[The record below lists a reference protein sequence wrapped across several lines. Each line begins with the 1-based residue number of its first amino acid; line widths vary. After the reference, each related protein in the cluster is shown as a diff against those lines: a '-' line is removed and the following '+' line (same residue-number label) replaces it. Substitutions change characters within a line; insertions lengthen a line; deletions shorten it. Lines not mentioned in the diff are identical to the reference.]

1 MPSITQLRY
10 ICAVERLKHFGKAAL
25 ECHVSQPS
33 LSAQIQKAE
42 GEIGFYLFDRTKKPL
57 AITNKGKGFIK
68 QAAKVLREHE
78 KLLHLSK
85 ISSTEVSGEFRL
97 GIIPTLI
104 PYVLPRFIESFSTNY
119 PMVKLIVDELKTEDI
134 ISTLKTD
141 KLDAGILATPLNTKG
156 IKKQVLFYEPFY
168 AYVNPQHHLAKADTV
183 KIDQLT
189 TDDLWLLKDGHCF
202 RNQVINFCSLDDKE
216 GMFNNVVFE
225 GGSLDTLRFL
235 VRDSGGFTLV
245 PQLFAENL
253 PEQERRAMIKPFAKP
268 VPIREVS
275 IVYSRDQWK
284 TDILAAL
291 EQTIKQTLPTN
302 AITKPNNDYEIIS
315 IK

>member
-1 MPSITQLRY
+1 VPSITQLRY
-10 ICAVERLKHFGKAAL
+10 ICAVEKLKHFGKAAL

-33 LSAQIQKAE
+33 LSAQIQKTE
-42 GEIGFYLFDRTKKPL
+42 NEIGFFIFDRSKKPL
-57 AITNKGKGFIK
+57 AITNKGQAFVK
-68 QAAKVLREHE
+68 QAEQVLREHE

-85 ISSTEVSGEFRL
+85 FSSAEVSGEFRL
-97 GIIPTLI
+97 GIIPTLT
-104 PYVLPRFIESFSTNY
+104 PFLLPRFIEQFSTNY
-119 PMVKLIVDELKTEDI
+119 PEVKLIIDELKTEDI
-134 ISTLKTD
+134 INTLKND

-168 AYVNPQHHLAKADTV
+168 AYVNVDHHLAKAAIV
-183 KIDQLT
+183 KLDQLT

-235 VRDSGGFTLV
+235 VRDSGGYTLV
-245 PQLFAENL
+245 PKLFAENL
-253 PEQERRAMIKPFAKP
+253 PQQEQRKMIKPFAKP

-275 IVYSRDQWK
+275 IVHSRDQWK

-291 EQTIKQTLPTN
+291 EQTIKQTLPCN
-302 AITKPNNDYEIIS
+302 AIIKPNSDYEIIS